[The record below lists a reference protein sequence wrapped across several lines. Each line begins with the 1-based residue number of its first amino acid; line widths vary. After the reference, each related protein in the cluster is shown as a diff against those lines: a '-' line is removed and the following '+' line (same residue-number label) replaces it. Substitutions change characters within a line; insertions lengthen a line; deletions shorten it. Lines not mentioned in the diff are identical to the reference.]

1 MSNPERY
8 TLERS
13 TERYTKLS
21 LREQILLRP
30 DTYIGAVTP
39 EDTET
44 FTWNGTDSV
53 FKQESVQYSRGLMR
67 LFEEI
72 YENAMDQVVRSTG
85 LTSSQTL
92 RNGGTTKIYI
102 SFANGYITV
111 KNNTGVENIP
121 IQLNKEGVY
130 YPQMIFCELL
140 TSSNYNDNEKRLTA
154 GRNGYGAKLTNIF
167 SKHFIIDVVTNGK
180 HYHQECRD
188 NMSVIGEYTINST
201 KEKNY
206 TQISFLPDYQY
217 FKIDPSA
224 MLGVFYKKCCDIS
237 VCLNSLNTRV
247 KDAVSVYL
255 NDVLV
260 PVKKFEQYISF
271 YTAEK
276 PLLFIDPEQRISI
289 GVVLSDSFMSIG
301 FVNGVSCNSGSHV
314 NSVVNSI
321 VNSIR
326 SIKKYSNVKPAAIKS
341 CLNIFMVATLENPT
355 FTTQTKEVLVTPKP
369 SYNIP
374 DTFLNKITK
383 LIKLSVTEQASEQD
397 TKTLKSLN
405 KNVKRSAKIYD
416 IPKLMD
422 AEKAGTVES
431 SKCKLF
437 ICEGDSAAGLG
448 RILLSQTFKYNGL
461 FPIRGRLL
469 NVRNASAKQIASNAE
484 IQALL
489 RILGLKIGEKA
500 TNMRYGG
507 LVCLVDSD
515 VFGIGAI
522 QSLIMNFIHYW
533 WPELLQK
540 RFFYYF
546 RTPII
551 KLTLKNSIK
560 YCYSLPEYSKF
571 LATNP
576 AVKNTKYIK
585 GLGTIEKSLGQEM
598 AKNIPDYLIPFQ
610 PLQESENDLIDQTFN
625 KDRSDDRKEW
635 INATKNIQ
643 YDAEEEQSNRL
654 ANGLNITEYINKD
667 VAEFSRYNLEISIP
681 SIMDGFKPSQRKIM
695 FTAFKKNVN
704 NPEGIKVAQLG
715 PMVAQLTAYKH
726 GENNLMD
733 TIINLAQ
740 DFTGSNNI
748 NFLKPIGQ
756 FGSRYNNTAASPRYI
771 YTALNPIT
779 RKIFRPEDDA
789 ILNYIE
795 DEGMS
800 IEPEYYIPVI
810 PTILVNGA
818 LGLGTG
824 WSTKI
829 PMWNVHDIIHYMQNV
844 ILHKPLNKINYYYKD
859 FQGEITPVKN
869 GFISQGVY
877 TINKNKITITEI
889 PLETSGESYKEFLHS
904 LVLSGRLQ
912 DVVEKNTESIS
923 FVITV
928 IDNKI
933 LADPVKE
940 LKLQKTILTTNM
952 NLFDKD
958 GLIKTYKNVYAIINE
973 WMTCRFPWYTTR
985 KIHLINEVSEQL
997 LITSSKYRFLQMIM
1011 KDELV
1016 VYRRKRDDV
1025 IADLQAH
1032 DFKQVNGSYNYLLNL
1047 PVTSFTEEMLEK
1059 LQHEIDEL
1067 TNNLN
1072 TIKSTSVEQMWL
1084 NDLDELENA
1093 L

>member
-1 MSNPERY
+1 MSERY
-8 TLERS
+8 K
-13 TERYTKLS
+13 KLS

-39 EDTET
+39 EEIET
-44 FTWNGTDSV
+44 FTWDSIDSV
-53 FKQESVQYSRGLMR
+53 FKQETVQYSRGLMR

-72 YENAMDQVVRSTG
+72 YENAMDQVVRSTD
-85 LTSSQTL
+85 LTSSQIS
-92 RNGGTTKIYI
+92 RKGGTTRIDI
-102 SFANGYITV
+102 SFADGMISV

-167 SKHFIIDVVTNGK
+167 SKKFIIDVVTNGK

-188 NMSVIGEYTINST
+188 HMSVIDDPIVKTT
-201 KEKNY
+201 KERNY
-206 TQISFLPDYQY
+206 TQITFLPDYEY

-255 NDVLV
+255 NDVLI
-260 PVKKFEQYISF
+260 PVKKFEQYIGF
-271 YTAEK
+271 YTCQTTEK

-289 GVVLSDSFMSIG
+289 GVVMSDSFMSIG

-369 SYNIP
+369 SYKLP
-374 DTFLNKITK
+374 DQFLSKITK

-405 KNVKRSAKIYD
+405 KTVKRSAKIYD

-422 AEKAGTVES
+422 AEKAGSAES

-469 NVRNASAKQIASNAE
+469 NVRNASAKQIAGNAE
-484 IQALL
+484 IQSLL

-500 TNMRYGG
+500 TNLRYGG

-540 RFFYYF
+540 KFFYYF

-551 KLTLKNSIK
+551 KLTLKNGVK

-576 AVKNTKYIK
+576 SVKNTKYIK

-635 INATKNIQ
+635 INATKTLE
-643 YDAEEEQSNRL
+643 YDAEIEQSNRL

-681 SIMDGFKPSQRKIM
+681 SIMDGFKPSQRKIL
-695 FTAFKKNVN
+695 FTAFKKNVT

-756 FGSRYNNTAASPRYI
+756 FGSRYNNAAASPRYI
-771 YTALNPIT
+771 YTALNEVT

-789 ILNYIE
+789 ILKYIE

-829 PMWNVHDIIHYMQNV
+829 PMWNVHDIIQYMKNV
-844 ILHKPLNKINYYYKD
+844 ILHKPLNKINYYYRD
-859 FQGEITPVKN
+859 FKGEIIPIKN

-877 TINKNKITITEI
+877 SVSGNKIEITEI

-912 DVVEKNTESIS
+912 DVVEKNTEVIS

-928 IDNKI
+928 LDNKI
-933 LADPVKE
+933 LEDPVKE
-940 LKLQKTILTTNM
+940 LKLQKTILTSNM
-952 NLFDKD
+952 HLFDKN
-958 GLIKTYKNVYAIINE
+958 GLIKKYNNVYEIINE
-973 WMTCRFPWYTTR
+973 WMTSRFPWYAIR
-985 KIHLINEVSEQL
+985 KRHLISELSGQL
-997 LITSSKYRFLQMIM
+997 DVVSSKYRFLQMIM

-1025 IADLQAH
+1025 IADLQK
-1032 DFKQVNGSYNYLLNL
+1032 DGFKMVSDSYDYLLKM

-1059 LQHEIDEL
+1059 LQKEIDDVSGRLEDV
-1067 TNNLN
+1067 
-1072 TIKSTSVEQMWL
+1072 KKTSVEQMWL
-1084 NDLDELENA
+1084 NDLDDVEKVL
-1093 L
+1093 

>member
-1 MSNPERY
+1 MSERY
-8 TLERS
+8 K
-13 TERYTKLS
+13 KLS

-39 EDTET
+39 EEIET
-44 FTWNGTDSV
+44 FTWDSIDSV
-53 FKQESVQYSRGLMR
+53 FKQETVQYSRGLMR

-72 YENAMDQVVRSTG
+72 YENAMDQVVRSTD
-85 LTSSQTL
+85 LTSSQIS
-92 RNGGTTKIYI
+92 RKDGTTRIDI
-102 SFANGYITV
+102 SFADGMISV

-167 SKHFIIDVVTNGK
+167 SKKFIIDIVTNGK

-188 NMSVIGEYTINST
+188 HMSVIDAPIIKAT

-206 TQISFLPDYQY
+206 TQITFLPDYEY

-237 VCLNSLNTRV
+237 VCLNSLNTRA
-247 KDAVSVYL
+247 KDAVSIYL
-255 NDVLV
+255 NDELV

-271 YTAEK
+271 YTAQTTEK

-289 GVVLSDSFMSIG
+289 GVVMSDSFMSIG

-369 SYNIP
+369 SYKLP
-374 DTFLNKITK
+374 DQFLNKIVK

-397 TKTLKSLN
+397 TKVLKSMN
-405 KNVKRSAKIYD
+405 KTVKRSAKIYD

-422 AEKAGTVES
+422 AEKAGSAES

-484 IQALL
+484 IQSLL

-540 RFFYYF
+540 KFFYYF

-551 KLTLKNSIK
+551 KLTLKNGVK

-576 AVKNTKYIK
+576 SVKNTKYIK

-635 INATKNIQ
+635 INATKTLE

-681 SIMDGFKPSQRKIM
+681 SIMDGFKPSQRKIL
-695 FTAFKKNVN
+695 FTAFKKNVT

-756 FGSRYNNTAASPRYI
+756 FGSRYNNAAASPRYI
-771 YTALNPIT
+771 YTALNEVT

-789 ILNYIE
+789 ILKYIE
-795 DEGMS
+795 DEGMT

-829 PMWNVHDIIHYMQNV
+829 PMWNVHDIIQYMKNV
-844 ILHKPLNKINYYYKD
+844 ILHRPFNKINYYYRD
-859 FQGEITPVKN
+859 FKGEIIPVKN

-877 TINKNKITITEI
+877 SVSGNKIEITEI

-912 DVVEKNTESIS
+912 DVVEKNTEVIS
-923 FVITV
+923 FVVTV
-928 IDNKI
+928 LDTKI
-933 LADPVKE
+933 LEDPVKE
-940 LKLQKTILTTNM
+940 LKLQKTILTSNM
-952 NLFDKD
+952 HLFDKN
-958 GLIKTYKNVYAIINE
+958 GLIKKYNNVYEIINE
-973 WMTCRFPWYTTR
+973 WMTCRFPWYAIR
-985 KIHLINEVSEQL
+985 KRHLISELSGQL
-997 LITSSKYRFLQMIM
+997 DVVSSKYRFLQMIM
-1011 KDELV
+1011 NDELV

-1025 IADLQAH
+1025 LADLQRNE
-1032 DFKQVNGSYNYLLNL
+1032 FKMVSDSYDYLLKMH
-1047 PVTSFTEEMLEK
+1047 VTSFTEEMLEK
-1059 LQHEIDEL
+1059 LQKEIDDISGRLEDV
-1067 TNNLN
+1067 
-1072 TIKSTSVEQMWL
+1072 KKTSVEQMWL
-1084 NDLDELENA
+1084 NDLDDVEEVV
-1093 L
+1093 

>member
-1 MSNPERY
+1 MSERY
-8 TLERS
+8 K
-13 TERYTKLS
+13 KLS

-39 EDTET
+39 EEIET
-44 FTWNGTDSV
+44 FTWNGSDSV
-53 FKQESVQYSRGLMR
+53 FKQETVQYSRGLMR

-72 YENAMDQVVRSTG
+72 YENATDQVSR
-85 LTSSQTL
+85 
-92 RNGGTTKIYI
+92 GGTTRIDI
-102 SFANGYITV
+102 SFADGMISV

-167 SKHFIIDVVTNGK
+167 SKKFIIDVVTNGK

-188 NMSVIGEYTINST
+188 HMSVIDAPIVKTT

-206 TQISFLPDYQY
+206 TQITFLPDYEY
-217 FKIDPSA
+217 FKIDSSA

-260 PVKKFEQYISF
+260 PVKKFEQYIGF
-271 YTAEK
+271 YTCQTTEK
-276 PLLFIDPEQRISI
+276 PLLFIDSEQRISI
-289 GVVLSDSFMSIG
+289 GVVMSDSFMSIG

-369 SYNIP
+369 SYKLP
-374 DTFLNKITK
+374 DQFLSKITK

-397 TKTLKSLN
+397 TKTLKSMN

-422 AEKAGTVES
+422 AEKAGSAES

-469 NVRNASAKQIASNAE
+469 NVRNASAKQIAGNAE
-484 IQALL
+484 IQSLL

-500 TNMRYGG
+500 TNLRYGG

-540 RFFYYF
+540 KFFYYF

-551 KLTLKNSIK
+551 KLTLKNGVK

-576 AVKNTKYIK
+576 SVKNTKYIK

-635 INATKNIQ
+635 INATKTLE
-643 YDAEEEQSNRL
+643 YDADEEQSNRL

-695 FTAFKKNVN
+695 FTAFKKNVT

-756 FGSRYNNTAASPRYI
+756 FGSRYNNAAASPRYI
-771 YTALNPIT
+771 YTALNEVT

-789 ILNYIE
+789 ILKYIE

-829 PMWNVHDIIHYMQNV
+829 PMWNVHDIIQYMKNV
-844 ILHKPLNKINYYYKD
+844 ILHKPLNKINYYYRD
-859 FQGEITPVKN
+859 FKGEIIPMKN

-877 TINKNKITITEI
+877 SVTGNKIEITEI

-912 DVVEKNTESIS
+912 DVVEKNTEVIS
-923 FVITV
+923 FVVTV
-928 IDNKI
+928 LDNKI
-933 LADPVKE
+933 LEDPVKE
-940 LKLQKTILTTNM
+940 LKLQKTILTSNM
-952 NLFDKD
+952 HLFDKN
-958 GLIKTYKNVYAIINE
+958 GLIKKYNNVYEIINE
-973 WMTCRFPWYTTR
+973 WMTSRFPWYAIR
-985 KIHLINEVSEQL
+985 KRHLISELSGQL
-997 LITSSKYRFLQMIM
+997 DVVSSKYRFLQMIM

-1025 IADLQAH
+1025 IADLQRNG
-1032 DFKQVNGSYNYLLNL
+1032 FKMVSDSYDYLLKM

-1059 LQHEIDEL
+1059 LQKEIDDVSGRLEDV
-1067 TNNLN
+1067 
-1072 TIKSTSVEQMWL
+1072 KKTSVEQMWL
-1084 NDLDELENA
+1084 NDLDDVEKVL
-1093 L
+1093 

>member
-1 MSNPERY
+1 MSERY
-8 TLERS
+8 K
-13 TERYTKLS
+13 KLS

-39 EDTET
+39 EEIET
-44 FTWNGTDSV
+44 FTWDSIDSV
-53 FKQESVQYSRGLMR
+53 FKQETVQYSRGLMR

-72 YENAMDQVVRSTG
+72 YENAMDQVVRSTD
-85 LTSSQTL
+85 LTSSQIS
-92 RNGGTTKIYI
+92 RKGGTTRIDI
-102 SFANGYITV
+102 SFADGMISV

-167 SKHFIIDVVTNGK
+167 SKKFIIDVVTNGK

-188 NMSVIGEYTINST
+188 HMSVIDAPIVKTT
-201 KEKNY
+201 KERNY
-206 TQISFLPDYQY
+206 TQITFLPDYEY

-260 PVKKFEQYISF
+260 PVKKFEQYIGF
-271 YTAEK
+271 YTCQTTEK

-289 GVVLSDSFMSIG
+289 GVVMSDSFMSIG

-369 SYNIP
+369 SYKLP
-374 DTFLNKITK
+374 DQFLSKITK

-397 TKTLKSLN
+397 TKTLKSMN

-422 AEKAGTVES
+422 AEKAGSAES

-469 NVRNASAKQIASNAE
+469 NVRNASAKQIAGNAE
-484 IQALL
+484 IQSLL

-500 TNMRYGG
+500 TNLRYGG

-540 RFFYYF
+540 KFFYYF

-551 KLTLKNSIK
+551 KLTLKNGVK

-576 AVKNTKYIK
+576 SVKNTKYIK

-625 KDRSDDRKEW
+625 KDRADDRKEW
-635 INATKNIQ
+635 INTTKTLE
-643 YDAEEEQSNRL
+643 YDAEIEQSNRL

-681 SIMDGFKPSQRKIM
+681 SIMDGFKPSQRKIL
-695 FTAFKKNVN
+695 FTAFKKNVT

-756 FGSRYNNTAASPRYI
+756 FGSRYNNAAASPRYI
-771 YTALNPIT
+771 YTALNEVT

-789 ILNYIE
+789 ILKYIE

-829 PMWNVHDIIHYMQNV
+829 PMWNVHDIIQYMKNV
-844 ILHKPLNKINYYYKD
+844 ILHKPLNKINYYYRD
-859 FQGEITPVKN
+859 FKGEIIPMKN

-877 TINKNKITITEI
+877 SVSGNKIEITEI

-912 DVVEKNTESIS
+912 DVVEKNTEVIS

-928 IDNKI
+928 LDNKI
-933 LADPVKE
+933 LEDPVKE
-940 LKLQKTILTTNM
+940 LKLQKTILTSNM
-952 NLFDKD
+952 HLFDKN
-958 GLIKTYKNVYAIINE
+958 GLIKKYNNVYEIINE
-973 WMTCRFPWYTTR
+973 WMTSRFPWYAIR
-985 KIHLINEVSEQL
+985 KRHLISELSGQL
-997 LITSSKYRFLQMIM
+997 DVVSSKYRFLQMIM

-1025 IADLQAH
+1025 IADLQKNG
-1032 DFKQVNGSYNYLLNL
+1032 FKMVSDSYDYLLKM

-1059 LQHEIDEL
+1059 LQKEIDDVSGRLEDV
-1067 TNNLN
+1067 
-1072 TIKSTSVEQMWL
+1072 KKTSVEQMWL
-1084 NDLDELENA
+1084 NDLDDVEKVL
-1093 L
+1093 

>member
-1 MSNPERY
+1 MSERY
-8 TLERS
+8 K
-13 TERYTKLS
+13 KLS

-39 EDTET
+39 EEIET
-44 FTWNGTDSV
+44 FTWDSIDSV
-53 FKQESVQYSRGLMR
+53 FKQETVQYSRGLMR

-72 YENAMDQVVRSTG
+72 YENATDQVSR
-85 LTSSQTL
+85 
-92 RNGGTTKIYI
+92 GGTTRIDI
-102 SFANGYITV
+102 SFADGMISV

-167 SKHFIIDVVTNGK
+167 SKKFIIDVVTNGK

-188 NMSVIGEYTINST
+188 HMSVIDAPIVKTT

-206 TQISFLPDYQY
+206 TQITFLPDYEY

-260 PVKKFEQYISF
+260 PVKKFEQYIGF
-271 YTAEK
+271 YTCQTTEK

-289 GVVLSDSFMSIG
+289 GVVMSDSFMSIG

-369 SYNIP
+369 SYKLP
-374 DTFLNKITK
+374 DQFLSKIIK

-397 TKTLKSLN
+397 TKTLKSMN

-422 AEKAGTVES
+422 AEKAGSAES

-469 NVRNASAKQIASNAE
+469 NVRNASAKQIAGNAE
-484 IQALL
+484 IQSLL

-500 TNMRYGG
+500 TNLRYGG

-540 RFFYYF
+540 KFFYYF

-551 KLTLKNSIK
+551 KLTLKNGVK

-576 AVKNTKYIK
+576 SVKNTKYIK

-635 INATKNIQ
+635 INATKTLE
-643 YDAEEEQSNRL
+643 YDAEIEQSNRL

-681 SIMDGFKPSQRKIM
+681 SIMDGFKPSQRKIL
-695 FTAFKKNVN
+695 FTAFKKNVT

-756 FGSRYNNTAASPRYI
+756 FGSRYNNAAASPRYI
-771 YTALNPIT
+771 YTALNEVT

-789 ILNYIE
+789 ILKYIE

-829 PMWNVHDIIHYMQNV
+829 PMWNVHDIIQYMKNV

-859 FQGEITPVKN
+859 FKGEIIPIKN

-877 TINKNKITITEI
+877 SVSGNKIEITEI

-912 DVVEKNTESIS
+912 DVVEKNTEVIS

-928 IDNKI
+928 LDNKI
-933 LADPVKE
+933 LEDPVKE
-940 LKLQKTILTTNM
+940 LKLQKTILTSNM
-952 NLFDKD
+952 HLFDKN
-958 GLIKTYKNVYAIINE
+958 GLIKKYNNVYEIINE
-973 WMTCRFPWYTTR
+973 WMTSRFPWYAIR
-985 KIHLINEVSEQL
+985 KRHLISELSGQL
-997 LITSSKYRFLQMIM
+997 DVVSSKYRFLQMIM

-1025 IADLQAH
+1025 IADLQKNE
-1032 DFKQVNGSYNYLLNL
+1032 FKMVSDSYDYLLKM

-1059 LQHEIDEL
+1059 LQKEIDDVSGRLEDV
-1067 TNNLN
+1067 
-1072 TIKSTSVEQMWL
+1072 KKTSVEQMWL
-1084 NDLDELENA
+1084 NDLDDVEKVL
-1093 L
+1093 

>member
-1 MSNPERY
+1 MSERY
-8 TLERS
+8 K
-13 TERYTKLS
+13 KLS

-39 EDTET
+39 EDIET
-44 FTWNGTDSV
+44 FTWNGSDSV
-53 FKQESVQYSRGLMR
+53 FKQETVQYSRGLMR

-72 YENAMDQVVRSTG
+72 YENAMDQVVRSTD
-85 LTSSQTL
+85 LTSSQIS
-92 RNGGTTKIYI
+92 RKGGTTRIDI
-102 SFANGYITV
+102 SFADGMISV

-167 SKHFIIDVVTNGK
+167 SKKFIIDVVTNGK

-188 NMSVIGEYTINST
+188 HMSVIDAPIVKTT
-201 KEKNY
+201 KERNY
-206 TQISFLPDYQY
+206 TQITFLPDYEY

-260 PVKKFEQYISF
+260 PVKKFEQYIGF
-271 YTAEK
+271 YTCQTTEK

-289 GVVLSDSFMSIG
+289 GVVMSDSFMSIG

-369 SYNIP
+369 SYKLP
-374 DTFLNKITK
+374 DQFLSKITK

-397 TKTLKSLN
+397 TKTLKSMN

-422 AEKAGTVES
+422 AEKAGSAES

-469 NVRNASAKQIASNAE
+469 NVRNASAKQIAGNAE
-484 IQALL
+484 IQSLL

-500 TNMRYGG
+500 TNLRYGG

-540 RFFYYF
+540 KFFYYF

-551 KLTLKNSIK
+551 KLTLKNGVK

-576 AVKNTKYIK
+576 SVKNTKYIK

-598 AKNIPDYLIPFQ
+598 AKNIPEYLIPFQ

-625 KDRSDDRKEW
+625 KDRSDDRKVW
-635 INATKNIQ
+635 INATKTLE

-681 SIMDGFKPSQRKIM
+681 SIMDGFKPSQRKIL
-695 FTAFKKNVN
+695 FTAFKKNVT

-756 FGSRYNNTAASPRYI
+756 FGSRYNNAAASPRYI
-771 YTALNPIT
+771 YTALNEVT

-789 ILNYIE
+789 ILKYIE

-829 PMWNVHDIIHYMQNV
+829 PMWNVHDIIQYMKNV
-844 ILHKPLNKINYYYKD
+844 ILHKPLNKINYYYRD
-859 FQGEITPVKN
+859 FKGEIIPMKN

-877 TINKNKITITEI
+877 SVSGNKIEITEI

-912 DVVEKNTESIS
+912 DVVEKNTEVIS

-928 IDNKI
+928 LDNKI
-933 LADPVKE
+933 LEDPVKE
-940 LKLQKTILTTNM
+940 LKLQKTILTSNM
-952 NLFDKD
+952 HLFDKN
-958 GLIKTYKNVYAIINE
+958 GLIKKYNNVYEIINE
-973 WMTCRFPWYTTR
+973 WMTSRFPWYAIR
-985 KIHLINEVSEQL
+985 KRHLISELSGQL
-997 LITSSKYRFLQMIM
+997 DVVSSKYRFLQMIM

-1025 IADLQAH
+1025 IADLQKNG
-1032 DFKQVNGSYNYLLNL
+1032 FKMVSDSYDYLLKM

-1059 LQHEIDEL
+1059 LQKEIDDVSGRLEDV
-1067 TNNLN
+1067 
-1072 TIKSTSVEQMWL
+1072 KKTSVEQMWL
-1084 NDLDELENA
+1084 NDLDDVEKVL
-1093 L
+1093 

>member
-1 MSNPERY
+1 MSERY
-8 TLERS
+8 K
-13 TERYTKLS
+13 KLS

-39 EDTET
+39 EDIET
-44 FTWNGTDSV
+44 FTWNGSDSV
-53 FKQESVQYSRGLMR
+53 FKQETVQYSRGLMR

-72 YENAMDQVVRSTG
+72 YENATDQVSR
-85 LTSSQTL
+85 
-92 RNGGTTKIYI
+92 GGTTRIDIFFADGMI
-102 SFANGYITV
+102 SV

-167 SKHFIIDVVTNGK
+167 SKKFIIDVVTNGK

-188 NMSVIGEYTINST
+188 HMSVIDAPIVKTT
-201 KEKNY
+201 KERNY
-206 TQISFLPDYQY
+206 TQITFLPDYEY

-260 PVKKFEQYISF
+260 PVKKFEQYIGF
-271 YTAEK
+271 YTCQTTEK

-289 GVVLSDSFMSIG
+289 GVVMSDSFMSIG

-369 SYNIP
+369 SYKLP
-374 DTFLNKITK
+374 DQFLSKITK

-397 TKTLKSLN
+397 TKTLKSMN

-422 AEKAGTVES
+422 AEKAGSAES

-469 NVRNASAKQIASNAE
+469 NVRNASAKQIAGNAE
-484 IQALL
+484 IQSLL

-500 TNMRYGG
+500 TNLRYGG

-540 RFFYYF
+540 KFFYYF

-551 KLTLKNSIK
+551 KLTLKNGVK

-576 AVKNTKYIK
+576 SVKNTKYIK

-598 AKNIPDYLIPFQ
+598 AKNIPEYLIPFQ

-625 KDRSDDRKEW
+625 KDRSDDRKVW
-635 INATKNIQ
+635 INATKTLE
-643 YDAEEEQSNRL
+643 YDAEEEQSNRI

-681 SIMDGFKPSQRKIM
+681 SIMDGFKPSQRKIL
-695 FTAFKKNVN
+695 FTAFKKNVT

-756 FGSRYNNTAASPRYI
+756 FGSRYNNAAASPRYI
-771 YTALNPIT
+771 YTALNEVT

-789 ILNYIE
+789 ILKYIE

-829 PMWNVHDIIHYMQNV
+829 PMWNVHDIIQYMKNV
-844 ILHKPLNKINYYYKD
+844 ILHKPLNKINYYYRD
-859 FQGEITPVKN
+859 FKGEIIPMKN

-877 TINKNKITITEI
+877 SVSGNKIEITEI

-912 DVVEKNTESIS
+912 DVVEKNTEVIS

-928 IDNKI
+928 LDNKI
-933 LADPVKE
+933 LEDPVKE
-940 LKLQKTILTTNM
+940 LKLQKTILTSNM
-952 NLFDKD
+952 HLFDKN
-958 GLIKTYKNVYAIINE
+958 GLIKKYNNVYEIINE
-973 WMTCRFPWYTTR
+973 WMTSRFPWYAIR
-985 KIHLINEVSEQL
+985 KRHLISELSGQL
-997 LITSSKYRFLQMIM
+997 DVVSSKYRFLQMIM

-1025 IADLQAH
+1025 IADLQKNG
-1032 DFKQVNGSYNYLLNL
+1032 FKMVSDSYDYLLKM

-1059 LQHEIDEL
+1059 LQKEIDDVSGRLEDV
-1067 TNNLN
+1067 
-1072 TIKSTSVEQMWL
+1072 KKTSVEQMWL
-1084 NDLDELENA
+1084 NDLDDVERVL
-1093 L
+1093 

>member
-1 MSNPERY
+1 MSERY
-8 TLERS
+8 K
-13 TERYTKLS
+13 KLS

-39 EDTET
+39 EDIET
-44 FTWNGTDSV
+44 FTWNGSDSV
-53 FKQESVQYSRGLMR
+53 FKQETVQYSRGLMR

-72 YENAMDQVVRSTG
+72 YENATDQVSR
-85 LTSSQTL
+85 
-92 RNGGTTKIYI
+92 GGTTRIDIFFADGMI
-102 SFANGYITV
+102 SV

-167 SKHFIIDVVTNGK
+167 SKKFIIDVVTNGK

-188 NMSVIGEYTINST
+188 HMSVIDAPIVKAT

-206 TQISFLPDYQY
+206 TQITFLPDYEY

-260 PVKKFEQYISF
+260 PVKKFEQYIGF
-271 YTAEK
+271 YTGQSRCDSSSVAEK

-289 GVVLSDSFMSIG
+289 GVVMSDSFMSIG

-369 SYNIP
+369 SYKLP
-374 DTFLNKITK
+374 DQFLSKITK

-405 KNVKRSAKIYD
+405 KTVKRSAKIYD

-422 AEKAGTVES
+422 AEKAGSAES

-484 IQALL
+484 IQSLL

-500 TNMRYGG
+500 TNLRYGG

-540 RFFYYF
+540 KFFYYF

-551 KLTLKNSIK
+551 KLTLKNGVK

-576 AVKNTKYIK
+576 SVKNTKYIK

-598 AKNIPDYLIPFQ
+598 AKNIPEYLIPFQ

-625 KDRSDDRKEW
+625 KDRSDDRKVW
-635 INATKNIQ
+635 INATKTLE

-681 SIMDGFKPSQRKIM
+681 SIMDGFKPSQRKIL
-695 FTAFKKNVN
+695 FTAFKKNIT

-756 FGSRYNNTAASPRYI
+756 FGSRYNNAAASPRYI
-771 YTALNPIT
+771 YTALNEVT

-789 ILNYIE
+789 ILKYIE

-829 PMWNVHDIIHYMQNV
+829 PMWNVHDIIQYMKNV
-844 ILHKPLNKINYYYKD
+844 ILHKPLNKINYYYRD
-859 FQGEITPVKN
+859 FKGEIIPAKN

-877 TINKNKITITEI
+877 SVSGNKIEITEI

-912 DVVEKNTESIS
+912 DVVEKNTEVIS
-923 FVITV
+923 FVVTV
-928 IDNKI
+928 LDNKI
-933 LADPVKE
+933 LEDPVKE
-940 LKLQKTILTTNM
+940 LKLQKAILTSNM
-952 NLFDKD
+952 HLFDKN
-958 GLIKTYKNVYAIINE
+958 GLIKKYNNVYEIINE
-973 WMTCRFPWYTTR
+973 WMTSRFPWYAIR
-985 KIHLINEVSEQL
+985 KRHLISELSGQL
-997 LITSSKYRFLQMIM
+997 DVVSSKYRFLQMIM
-1011 KDELV
+1011 QDELV

-1025 IADLQAH
+1025 IADLQKNG
-1032 DFKQVNGSYNYLLNL
+1032 FKMVSDSYDYLLKM

-1059 LQHEIDEL
+1059 LQKEIDDVSGRLEDV
-1067 TNNLN
+1067 
-1072 TIKSTSVEQMWL
+1072 KKTSVEQMWL
-1084 NDLDELENA
+1084 NDLDDVEKVL
-1093 L
+1093 

>member
-1 MSNPERY
+1 MSERY
-8 TLERS
+8 K
-13 TERYTKLS
+13 KLS

-39 EDTET
+39 EEIET
-44 FTWNGTDSV
+44 FTWDSIDSV
-53 FKQESVQYSRGLMR
+53 FKQETVQYSRGLMR

-72 YENAMDQVVRSTG
+72 YENAMDQVVRSTD
-85 LTSSQTL
+85 LTSSQIS
-92 RNGGTTKIYI
+92 RKGGTTRIDI
-102 SFANGYITV
+102 SFADGMISV

-167 SKHFIIDVVTNGK
+167 SKKFIIDVVTNGK

-188 NMSVIGEYTINST
+188 HMSVIDAPIVKAT
-201 KEKNY
+201 KERNY
-206 TQISFLPDYQY
+206 TQITFLPDYEY

-260 PVKKFEQYISF
+260 PVKKFEQYIGF
-271 YTAEK
+271 YTCQTTEK

-289 GVVLSDSFMSIG
+289 GVVMSDSFMSIG

-369 SYNIP
+369 SYKLP
-374 DTFLNKITK
+374 DQFLSKITK

-397 TKTLKSLN
+397 TKTLKSMN

-422 AEKAGTVES
+422 AEKAGSAES
-431 SKCKLF
+431 TKCKLF

-469 NVRNASAKQIASNAE
+469 NVRNASAKQIAGNAE
-484 IQALL
+484 IQSLL

-500 TNMRYGG
+500 TNLRYGG

-540 RFFYYF
+540 KFFYYF

-551 KLTLKNSIK
+551 KLTLKNGVK

-576 AVKNTKYIK
+576 SVKNTKYIK

-635 INATKNIQ
+635 INATKTLE
-643 YDAEEEQSNRL
+643 YDAEIEQSNRL

-681 SIMDGFKPSQRKIM
+681 SIMDGFKPSQRKIL
-695 FTAFKKNVN
+695 FTAFKKNVT

-756 FGSRYNNTAASPRYI
+756 FGSRYNNAAASPRYI
-771 YTALNPIT
+771 YTALNEVT

-789 ILNYIE
+789 ILKYIE

-829 PMWNVHDIIHYMQNV
+829 PMWNVHDIIQYMKNV
-844 ILHKPLNKINYYYKD
+844 ILHKPLNKINYYYRD
-859 FQGEITPVKN
+859 FKGEIIPMKN

-877 TINKNKITITEI
+877 SVSGNKIEITEI

-912 DVVEKNTESIS
+912 DVVEKNTEVIS
-923 FVITV
+923 FVVTV
-928 IDNKI
+928 LDNKI
-933 LADPVKE
+933 LEDPVKE
-940 LKLQKTILTTNM
+940 LKLQKTILTSNM
-952 NLFDKD
+952 HLFDKN
-958 GLIKTYKNVYAIINE
+958 GLIKKYNNVYEIINE
-973 WMTCRFPWYTTR
+973 WMTSRFPWYAIR
-985 KIHLINEVSEQL
+985 KRHLISELSGQL
-997 LITSSKYRFLQMIM
+997 DVVSSKYRFLQMIM

-1025 IADLQAH
+1025 IADLQKNG
-1032 DFKQVNGSYNYLLNL
+1032 FKMVSDSYDYLLKM

-1059 LQHEIDEL
+1059 LQKEIDDVSGRLEDV
-1067 TNNLN
+1067 
-1072 TIKSTSVEQMWL
+1072 KKTSVEQMWL
-1084 NDLDELENA
+1084 NDLDDVEKVL
-1093 L
+1093 

>member
-1 MSNPERY
+1 MSERY
-8 TLERS
+8 K
-13 TERYTKLS
+13 KLS

-39 EDTET
+39 EEIET
-44 FTWNGTDSV
+44 FTWDSIDSV
-53 FKQESVQYSRGLMR
+53 FKQETVQYSRGLMR

-72 YENAMDQVVRSTG
+72 YENAMDQVVRSTD
-85 LTSSQTL
+85 LTSSQIS
-92 RNGGTTKIYI
+92 RKGGTTRIDI
-102 SFANGYITV
+102 SFADGMISV

-121 IQLNKEGVY
+121 IQLNREGVY

-167 SKHFIIDVVTNGK
+167 SKKFIIDVVTNGK

-188 NMSVIGEYTINST
+188 HMSVIDAPIIKAT

-206 TQISFLPDYQY
+206 TQITFLPDYEY

-247 KDAVSVYL
+247 KDAVSIYL
-255 NDVLV
+255 NDALV

-271 YTAEK
+271 YTAQTTEK

-289 GVVLSDSFMSIG
+289 GVVMSDSFMSIG

-369 SYNIP
+369 SYKLP
-374 DTFLNKITK
+374 DQFLNKIVK

-397 TKTLKSLN
+397 TKVLKSMN
-405 KNVKRSAKIYD
+405 KTVKRSAKIYD

-422 AEKAGTVES
+422 AEKAGSAES

-484 IQALL
+484 IQSLL

-540 RFFYYF
+540 KFFYYF

-551 KLTLKNSIK
+551 KLTLKNGVK
-560 YCYSLPEYSKF
+560 YCYSLPEYSKI

-576 AVKNTKYIK
+576 SVKNTKYIK

-635 INATKNIQ
+635 INATKTLE

-681 SIMDGFKPSQRKIM
+681 SIMDGFKPSQRKIL
-695 FTAFKKNVN
+695 FTAFKKNVT

-756 FGSRYNNTAASPRYI
+756 FGSRYNNAAASPRYI
-771 YTALNPIT
+771 YTALNEVT

-789 ILNYIE
+789 ILKYIE
-795 DEGMS
+795 DEGMT

-829 PMWNVHDIIHYMQNV
+829 PMWNVHDIIQYMKNV
-844 ILHKPLNKINYYYKD
+844 ILHKPLNKINYYYRD
-859 FQGEITPVKN
+859 FKGEIIPVKN

-877 TINKNKITITEI
+877 SVSGNKIEITEI

-912 DVVEKNTESIS
+912 DVVEKNTEVIS
-923 FVITV
+923 FVVTV
-928 IDNKI
+928 LDNKI
-933 LADPVKE
+933 LEDPVKE
-940 LKLQKTILTTNM
+940 LKLQKAILTSNM
-952 NLFDKD
+952 HLFDKN
-958 GLIKTYKNVYAIINE
+958 GLIKKYNNVYEIINE
-973 WMTCRFPWYTTR
+973 WMTCRFPWYAIR
-985 KIHLINEVSEQL
+985 KRYLISELSGQL
-997 LITSSKYRFLQMIM
+997 NVVSSKYRFLQMIM

-1025 IADLQAH
+1025 LADLQKNE
-1032 DFKQVNGSYNYLLNL
+1032 FKMVSDSYDYLLKM

-1059 LQHEIDEL
+1059 LQKEIDDISGRLEDV
-1067 TNNLN
+1067 
-1072 TIKSTSVEQMWL
+1072 KKTSVEQMWL
-1084 NDLDELENA
+1084 NDLDDVEEVV
-1093 L
+1093 

>member
-1 MSNPERY
+1 MSERY
-8 TLERS
+8 K
-13 TERYTKLS
+13 KLS

-39 EDTET
+39 EEIET
-44 FTWNGTDSV
+44 FTWDSIDSV
-53 FKQESVQYSRGLMR
+53 FKQETVQYSRGLMR

-72 YENAMDQVVRSTG
+72 YENAMDQVVRSTD
-85 LTSSQTL
+85 LTSSQIS
-92 RNGGTTKIYI
+92 RKGGTTRIDI
-102 SFANGYITV
+102 SFADGMISV

-167 SKHFIIDVVTNGK
+167 SKKFIIDVVTNGK

-188 NMSVIGEYTINST
+188 HMSVISAPIVKTT
-201 KEKNY
+201 KERNY
-206 TQISFLPDYQY
+206 TQITFLPDYEY

-255 NDVLV
+255 NDVLI
-260 PVKKFEQYISF
+260 PVKKFEQYIGF
-271 YTAEK
+271 YTCQTTEK

-289 GVVLSDSFMSIG
+289 GVVMSDSFMSIG

-369 SYNIP
+369 SYKLP
-374 DTFLNKITK
+374 DQFLNKIVK

-405 KNVKRSAKIYD
+405 KTVKRSAKIYD

-422 AEKAGTVES
+422 AEKAGSAES

-469 NVRNASAKQIASNAE
+469 NVRNASAKQIAGNAE
-484 IQALL
+484 IQSLL

-500 TNMRYGG
+500 TNLRYGG

-540 RFFYYF
+540 KFFYYF

-551 KLTLKNSIK
+551 KLTLKNGVK

-576 AVKNTKYIK
+576 SVKNTKYIK

-635 INATKNIQ
+635 INATKTLE
-643 YDAEEEQSNRL
+643 YDAEIEQSNRL

-681 SIMDGFKPSQRKIM
+681 SIMDGFKPSQRKIL
-695 FTAFKKNVN
+695 FTAFKKNVT

-756 FGSRYNNTAASPRYI
+756 FGSRYNNAAASPRYI
-771 YTALNPIT
+771 YTALNEVT

-789 ILNYIE
+789 ILKYIE

-829 PMWNVHDIIHYMQNV
+829 PMWNVHDIIQYMKNV
-844 ILHKPLNKINYYYKD
+844 ILHKPLNKINYYYRD
-859 FQGEITPVKN
+859 FKGEIIPIKN

-877 TINKNKITITEI
+877 SVSGNKIEITEI

-912 DVVEKNTESIS
+912 DVVEKNTEVIS

-928 IDNKI
+928 LDNKI
-933 LADPVKE
+933 LEDPVKE
-940 LKLQKTILTTNM
+940 LKLQKTILTSNM
-952 NLFDKD
+952 HLFDKN
-958 GLIKTYKNVYAIINE
+958 GLIKKYNNVYEIINE
-973 WMTCRFPWYTTR
+973 WMTSRFPWYAIR
-985 KIHLINEVSEQL
+985 KRHLISELSGQL
-997 LITSSKYRFLQMIM
+997 DVVSSKYRFLQMIM

-1025 IADLQAH
+1025 IADLQK
-1032 DFKQVNGSYNYLLNL
+1032 DGFKMVSDSYDYLLKM

-1059 LQHEIDEL
+1059 LQKEIDDVSGRLEDV
-1067 TNNLN
+1067 
-1072 TIKSTSVEQMWL
+1072 KKTSVEQMWL
-1084 NDLDELENA
+1084 NDLEDVEKVL
-1093 L
+1093 

>member
-1 MSNPERY
+1 MSERY
-8 TLERS
+8 K
-13 TERYTKLS
+13 KLS

-39 EDTET
+39 EEIET
-44 FTWNGTDSV
+44 FTWDSIDSV
-53 FKQESVQYSRGLMR
+53 FKQETVQYSRGLMR

-72 YENAMDQVVRSTG
+72 YENAMDQVVRSTD
-85 LTSSQTL
+85 LTSSQIS
-92 RNGGTTKIYI
+92 RKGGTTRIDI
-102 SFANGYITV
+102 SFADGMISV

-167 SKHFIIDVVTNGK
+167 SKKFIIDVVTNGK

-188 NMSVIGEYTINST
+188 HMSVIDDPIVKTT
-201 KEKNY
+201 KERNY
-206 TQISFLPDYQY
+206 TQITFLPDYEY

-255 NDVLV
+255 NDVLI
-260 PVKKFEQYISF
+260 PVKKFEQYIGF
-271 YTAEK
+271 YTCQTTEK

-289 GVVLSDSFMSIG
+289 GVVMSDSFMSIG

-369 SYNIP
+369 SYKLP
-374 DTFLNKITK
+374 DQFLSKITK

-405 KNVKRSAKIYD
+405 KTVKRSAKIYD

-422 AEKAGTVES
+422 AEKAGSAES

-469 NVRNASAKQIASNAE
+469 NVRNASAKQIAGNAE
-484 IQALL
+484 IQSLL

-500 TNMRYGG
+500 TNLRYGG

-540 RFFYYF
+540 KFFYYF

-551 KLTLKNSIK
+551 KLTLKNGVK

-576 AVKNTKYIK
+576 SVKNTKYIK

-635 INATKNIQ
+635 INATKTLE
-643 YDAEEEQSNRL
+643 YDAEIEQSNRL

-681 SIMDGFKPSQRKIM
+681 SIMDGFKPSQRKIL
-695 FTAFKKNVN
+695 FTAFKKNVT

-756 FGSRYNNTAASPRYI
+756 FGSRYNNAAASPRYI
-771 YTALNPIT
+771 YTALNEVT

-789 ILNYIE
+789 ILKYIE

-829 PMWNVHDIIHYMQNV
+829 PMWNVHDIIQYMKNV
-844 ILHKPLNKINYYYKD
+844 ILHKPLNKINYYYRD
-859 FQGEITPVKN
+859 FKGEIIPMKN

-877 TINKNKITITEI
+877 SVSGNKIEITEI

-912 DVVEKNTESIS
+912 DVVEKNTEVIS
-923 FVITV
+923 FVVTV
-928 IDNKI
+928 LDNKI
-933 LADPVKE
+933 LEDPVKE
-940 LKLQKTILTTNM
+940 LKLQKTILTSNM
-952 NLFDKD
+952 HLFDKN
-958 GLIKTYKNVYAIINE
+958 GLIKKYNNVYEIINE
-973 WMTCRFPWYTTR
+973 WMTSRFPWYAIR
-985 KIHLINEVSEQL
+985 KRHLISEL
-997 LITSSKYRFLQMIM
+997 SGKLDVVSSKYRFLQMIM

-1025 IADLQAH
+1025 IADLQK
-1032 DFKQVNGSYNYLLNL
+1032 DGFKMVSDSYDYLLKM

-1059 LQHEIDEL
+1059 LQKEIDDVSGRLEDV
-1067 TNNLN
+1067 
-1072 TIKSTSVEQMWL
+1072 KKTSVEQMWL
-1084 NDLDELENA
+1084 NDLDDVEKVL
-1093 L
+1093 

>member
-1 MSNPERY
+1 MSERY
-8 TLERS
+8 K
-13 TERYTKLS
+13 KLS

-39 EDTET
+39 EEITT
-44 FTWNGTDSV
+44 YTWNGVDSV
-53 FKQESVQYSRGLMR
+53 FKQETVQYSRGLMR

-85 LTSSQTL
+85 LTSQTS
-92 RNGGTTKIYI
+92 RDRTGTTRIDI
-102 SFANGYITV
+102 SFADGFITV

-167 SKHFIIDVVTNGK
+167 SKTFIIDVVTNGK

-188 NMSVIGEYTINST
+188 HMSVIDAPTIKPT

-206 TQISFLPDYQY
+206 TQISFLPDYDY

-224 MLGVFYKKCCDIS
+224 MLELFYKKCCDIS

-260 PVKKFEQYISF
+260 PVRKFEQYIGF
-271 YTAEK
+271 YTAESRCNSSSVAEK

-289 GVVLSDSFMSIG
+289 GVVMSDSFMSIG

-314 NSVVNSI
+314 NSIVNSI
-321 VNSIR
+321 VSTIR

-341 CLNIFMVATLENPT
+341 CLNIFMVTTLENPT

-383 LIKLSVTEQASEQD
+383 LIKLSVTEQVAVQD
-397 TKTLKSLN
+397 TKTLKTLN
-405 KNVKRSAKIYD
+405 KSVKRSVKIYD

-469 NVRNASAKQIASNAE
+469 NVRNASAKQIAGNAE

-533 WPELLQK
+533 WPELLQQ

-560 YCYSLPEYSKF
+560 YCYSLQEYSKF
-571 LATNP
+571 IATNP
-576 AVKNTKYIK
+576 AVKHTKYIK

-598 AKNIPDYLIPFQ
+598 SKNIPEYLIPFQ

-695 FTAFKKNVN
+695 FTAFKKNVT

-771 YTALNPIT
+771 YTTLNPIT

-789 ILNYIE
+789 ILSYIN

-859 FQGEITPVKN
+859 FKGEIIPTKN

-877 TINKNKITITEI
+877 SVDNNKITITEI

-912 DVVEKNTESIS
+912 DVVEKSTESIS

-933 LADPVKE
+933 LADPIKE

-952 NLFDKD
+952 HLFDKN
-958 GLIKTYKNVYAIINE
+958 GLIKHYSSVYAIINE
-973 WMTCRFPWYTTR
+973 WMTNRFPLYAVR
-985 KIHLINEVSEQL
+985 KRHMIKEVSEQL
-997 LITSSKYRFLQMIM
+997 MITSSKYRFLQMIM
-1011 KDELV
+1011 QDELV

-1025 IADLQAH
+1025 IVDLQAH
-1032 DFKQVNGSYNYLLNL
+1032 DFKLVNGSYDYLLKL
-1047 PVTSFTEEMLEK
+1047 PITSFTEDMLVK
-1059 LQHEIDEL
+1059 LQQEIDEL
-1067 TNNLN
+1067 SDRLN
-1072 TIKSTSVEQMWL
+1072 TVRNTSIEQMWL
-1084 NDLDELENA
+1084 NDLEDIERVV
-1093 L
+1093 

>member
-1 MSNPERY
+1 MSERY
-8 TLERS
+8 K
-13 TERYTKLS
+13 KLS

-39 EDTET
+39 EEIET
-44 FTWNGTDSV
+44 FTWDSIDSV
-53 FKQESVQYSRGLMR
+53 FKQETVQYSRGLMR

-72 YENAMDQVVRSTG
+72 YENAMDQVVRSTD
-85 LTSSQTL
+85 LTSSQIS
-92 RNGGTTKIYI
+92 RKGGTTRIDI
-102 SFANGYITV
+102 SFADGMISV

-167 SKHFIIDVVTNGK
+167 SKKFIIDVVTNGK

-188 NMSVIGEYTINST
+188 HMSVIDAPIVKTT
-201 KEKNY
+201 KERNY
-206 TQISFLPDYQY
+206 TQITFLPDYEY

-260 PVKKFEQYISF
+260 PVKKFEQYIGF
-271 YTAEK
+271 YTCQTTEK

-289 GVVLSDSFMSIG
+289 GVVMSDSFMSIG

-369 SYNIP
+369 SYKLP
-374 DTFLNKITK
+374 DQFLSKITK

-397 TKTLKSLN
+397 TKTLKSMN

-422 AEKAGTVES
+422 AEKAGSAES

-484 IQALL
+484 IQSLL

-500 TNMRYGG
+500 TNLRYGG

-540 RFFYYF
+540 KFFYYF

-551 KLTLKNSIK
+551 KLTLKNGVK

-576 AVKNTKYIK
+576 SVKNTKYIK

-625 KDRSDDRKEW
+625 KDRADDRKEW
-635 INATKNIQ
+635 INATKTLE
-643 YDAEEEQSNRL
+643 YDAEVEQSNRL

-681 SIMDGFKPSQRKIM
+681 SIMDGFKPSQRKIL
-695 FTAFKKNVN
+695 FTAFKKNVT

-756 FGSRYNNTAASPRYI
+756 FGSRYNNAAASPRYI
-771 YTALNPIT
+771 YTALNEVT

-789 ILNYIE
+789 ILKYIE

-829 PMWNVHDIIHYMQNV
+829 PMWNVHDIIQYMKNV
-844 ILHKPLNKINYYYKD
+844 ILHKPLNKINYYYRD
-859 FQGEITPVKN
+859 FKGEIIPMKN

-877 TINKNKITITEI
+877 SVSGNKIEITEI
-889 PLETSGESYKEFLHS
+889 PLETSGEAYKEFLHS

-912 DVVEKNTESIS
+912 DVVEKNTEVIS

-928 IDNKI
+928 LDNKI
-933 LADPVKE
+933 LEDPVKE
-940 LKLQKTILTTNM
+940 LKLQKTILTSNM
-952 NLFDKD
+952 HLFDKN
-958 GLIKTYKNVYAIINE
+958 GLIKKYNNVYEIINE
-973 WMTCRFPWYTTR
+973 WMTSRFPWYAIR
-985 KIHLINEVSEQL
+985 KRHLISELSGQL
-997 LITSSKYRFLQMIM
+997 DVVSSKYRFLQMIM

-1025 IADLQAH
+1025 IADLQ
-1032 DFKQVNGSYNYLLNL
+1032 KNGFNMVSDSYDYLLKM

-1059 LQHEIDEL
+1059 LQKEIDDVSGRLEDVKK
-1067 TNNLN
+1067 TN
-1072 TIKSTSVEQMWL
+1072 VEQMWL
-1084 NDLDELENA
+1084 NDLDDVEKVL
-1093 L
+1093 

>member
-1 MSNPERY
+1 MSERY
-8 TLERS
+8 K
-13 TERYTKLS
+13 KLS

-39 EDTET
+39 EDIET
-44 FTWNGTDSV
+44 FTWNGIDSV
-53 FKQESVQYSRGLMR
+53 FKQETVQYSRGLMR

-72 YENAMDQVVRSTG
+72 YENATDQVSR
-85 LTSSQTL
+85 
-92 RNGGTTKIYI
+92 GGTTRIDI
-102 SFANGYITV
+102 SFADGMISV

-167 SKHFIIDVVTNGK
+167 SKKFIIDVVTNGK

-188 NMSVIGEYTINST
+188 HMSVIDAPIVKAT

-206 TQISFLPDYQY
+206 TQITFLPDYKY
-217 FKIDPSA
+217 FNIDPSA

-255 NDVLV
+255 NDGLV
-260 PVKKFEQYISF
+260 PVKKFEQYIGF
-271 YTAEK
+271 YTGQSRCDRLSVAEK

-289 GVVLSDSFMSIG
+289 GVVMSDSFMSIG

-369 SYNIP
+369 SYKLP
-374 DTFLNKITK
+374 DQFLSKITK

-405 KNVKRSAKIYD
+405 KTVKRSAKIYD

-422 AEKAGTVES
+422 AEKAGSAES
-431 SKCKLF
+431 SNCKLF

-484 IQALL
+484 IQSLL

-500 TNMRYGG
+500 TNLRYGG

-540 RFFYYF
+540 KFFFYF

-551 KLTLKNSIK
+551 KLTLKNGVK

-576 AVKNTKYIK
+576 SVKNTKYIK

-598 AKNIPDYLIPFQ
+598 AKNIPEYLIPFQ

-625 KDRSDDRKEW
+625 KDRSDDRKVW
-635 INATKNIQ
+635 INATKTLE
-643 YDAEEEQSNRL
+643 YDAEEEQSNRI

-695 FTAFKKNVN
+695 FTAFKKNVT

-756 FGSRYNNTAASPRYI
+756 FGSRYNNAAASPRYI
-771 YTALNPIT
+771 YTALNEVT

-789 ILNYIE
+789 ILKYIE

-829 PMWNVHDIIHYMQNV
+829 PMWNVHDIIQYMKNV
-844 ILHKPLNKINYYYKD
+844 ILHKPLNKINYYYRD
-859 FQGEITPVKN
+859 FKGEIIPMKN

-877 TINKNKITITEI
+877 SVSGNKIEITEI

-912 DVVEKNTESIS
+912 DVVEKNTEVIS
-923 FVITV
+923 FVVTV
-928 IDNKI
+928 LDNKI
-933 LADPVKE
+933 LEDPVKE
-940 LKLQKTILTTNM
+940 LKLQKTILTSNM
-952 NLFDKD
+952 HLFDKN
-958 GLIKTYKNVYAIINE
+958 GLIKKYNNVYEIINE
-973 WMTCRFPWYTTR
+973 WMTSRFPWYAIR
-985 KIHLINEVSEQL
+985 KRHLISELSGQL
-997 LITSSKYRFLQMIM
+997 DVVSSKYRFLQMIM
-1011 KDELV
+1011 QDELV

-1025 IADLQAH
+1025 IADLQKNG
-1032 DFKQVNGSYNYLLNL
+1032 FKMVSDSYDYLLKM

-1059 LQHEIDEL
+1059 LQKEIDDVSGRLED
-1067 TNNLN
+1067 
-1072 TIKSTSVEQMWL
+1072 IKKTSVEQMWL
-1084 NDLDELENA
+1084 NDLDDVEKVL
-1093 L
+1093 

>member
-1 MSNPERY
+1 MSERY
-8 TLERS
+8 K
-13 TERYTKLS
+13 KLS

-39 EDTET
+39 EDIET
-44 FTWNGTDSV
+44 FTWNGSDSV
-53 FKQESVQYSRGLMR
+53 FKQETVQYSRGLMR

-72 YENAMDQVVRSTG
+72 YENATDQVSR
-85 LTSSQTL
+85 
-92 RNGGTTKIYI
+92 GGTTRIDI
-102 SFANGYITV
+102 SFADGMISV

-167 SKHFIIDVVTNGK
+167 SKKFIIDVVTNGK

-188 NMSVIGEYTINST
+188 HMSVIDYPIVKTT

-206 TQISFLPDYQY
+206 TQITFLPDYEY

-260 PVKKFEQYISF
+260 PVKKFEQYIGF
-271 YTAEK
+271 YTPAYRCDSSSVAEK

-289 GVVLSDSFMSIG
+289 GVVMSDSFMSIG

-341 CLNIFMVATLENPT
+341 CLNIFMVTTLENPT

-369 SYNIP
+369 SYKLP
-374 DTFLNKITK
+374 DQFLSKITK

-422 AEKAGTVES
+422 AEKAGSAES

-484 IQALL
+484 IQSLL

-500 TNMRYGG
+500 TNLRYGG

-540 RFFYYF
+540 KFFYYF

-551 KLTLKNSIK
+551 KLTLKNGVK

-576 AVKNTKYIK
+576 SVKNTKYIK

-625 KDRSDDRKEW
+625 KDRSDDRKVW
-635 INATKNIQ
+635 INATKTLE

-695 FTAFKKNVN
+695 FTAFKKNVT

-756 FGSRYNNTAASPRYI
+756 FGSRYNNAAASPRYI
-771 YTALNPIT
+771 YTALNEVT

-789 ILNYIE
+789 ILKYIE

-829 PMWNVHDIIHYMQNV
+829 PMWNVHDIIQYMKNV
-844 ILHKPLNKINYYYKD
+844 ILHKPLNKINYYYRD
-859 FQGEITPVKN
+859 FKGEIIPMKN

-877 TINKNKITITEI
+877 SVSGNKIEITEI

-912 DVVEKNTESIS
+912 DVVEKNTEVIS
-923 FVITV
+923 FVVTV
-928 IDNKI
+928 LDNKI
-933 LADPVKE
+933 LEDPVKE
-940 LKLQKTILTTNM
+940 LKLQKTILTSNM
-952 NLFDKD
+952 HLFDKN
-958 GLIKTYKNVYAIINE
+958 GLIKKYNNVYEIINE
-973 WMTCRFPWYTTR
+973 WMTSRFPWYAIR
-985 KIHLINEVSEQL
+985 KRHLISELSGQL
-997 LITSSKYRFLQMIM
+997 DVVSSKYRFLQMIM

-1025 IADLQAH
+1025 IADLQKNG
-1032 DFKQVNGSYNYLLNL
+1032 FKMVSDSYDYLLKM

-1059 LQHEIDEL
+1059 LQKEIDDVSGRLEDV
-1067 TNNLN
+1067 
-1072 TIKSTSVEQMWL
+1072 KKTSVEQMWL
-1084 NDLDELENA
+1084 NDLDDVEKVL
-1093 L
+1093 

>member
-1 MSNPERY
+1 MSERY
-8 TLERS
+8 K
-13 TERYTKLS
+13 KLS

-39 EDTET
+39 EEIET
-44 FTWNGTDSV
+44 FTWDSIDSV
-53 FKQESVQYSRGLMR
+53 FKQETVQYSRGLMR

-72 YENAMDQVVRSTG
+72 YENAMDQVVRSTD
-85 LTSSQTL
+85 LTSSQIS
-92 RNGGTTKIYI
+92 RKGGTTRIDI
-102 SFANGYITV
+102 SFADGMISV

-167 SKHFIIDVVTNGK
+167 SKKFIIDVVTNGK

-188 NMSVIGEYTINST
+188 HMSVIDDPIVKTT

-206 TQISFLPDYQY
+206 TQITFLPDYEY

-260 PVKKFEQYISF
+260 PVKKFEQYIGF
-271 YTAEK
+271 YTCQTTEK

-289 GVVLSDSFMSIG
+289 GVVMSDSFMSIG

-369 SYNIP
+369 SYKLP
-374 DTFLNKITK
+374 DQFLSKITK

-397 TKTLKSLN
+397 TKTLKSMN

-422 AEKAGTVES
+422 AEKAGSAES

-469 NVRNASAKQIASNAE
+469 NVRNASAKQIAGNAE
-484 IQALL
+484 IQSLL

-500 TNMRYGG
+500 TNLRYGG

-540 RFFYYF
+540 KFFYYF

-551 KLTLKNSIK
+551 KLTLKNGVK

-576 AVKNTKYIK
+576 SVKNTKYIK

-625 KDRSDDRKEW
+625 KDRADDRKEW
-635 INATKNIQ
+635 INTTKTLE
-643 YDAEEEQSNRL
+643 YDAEIEQSNRL

-681 SIMDGFKPSQRKIM
+681 SIMDGFKPSQRKIL
-695 FTAFKKNVN
+695 FTAFKKNVT

-756 FGSRYNNTAASPRYI
+756 FGSRYNNAAASPRYI
-771 YTALNPIT
+771 YTALNEVT

-789 ILNYIE
+789 ILKYIE

-829 PMWNVHDIIHYMQNV
+829 PMWNVHDIIQYMKNV
-844 ILHKPLNKINYYYKD
+844 ILHKPLNKINYYYRD
-859 FQGEITPVKN
+859 FKGEIIPMKN

-877 TINKNKITITEI
+877 SVSGNKIEITEI

-912 DVVEKNTESIS
+912 DVVEKNTEVIS

-928 IDNKI
+928 LDNKI
-933 LADPVKE
+933 LEDPVKE
-940 LKLQKTILTTNM
+940 LKLQKTILTSNM
-952 NLFDKD
+952 HLFDKN
-958 GLIKTYKNVYAIINE
+958 GLIKKYNNVYEIINE
-973 WMTCRFPWYTTR
+973 WMTSRFPWYAIR
-985 KIHLINEVSEQL
+985 KRHLISELSGQL
-997 LITSSKYRFLQMIM
+997 DVVSSKYRFLQMIM

-1025 IADLQAH
+1025 IADLQKNG
-1032 DFKQVNGSYNYLLNL
+1032 FKMVSDSYDYLLKM

-1059 LQHEIDEL
+1059 LQKEIDDVSGRLEDV
-1067 TNNLN
+1067 
-1072 TIKSTSVEQMWL
+1072 KKTSVEQMWL
-1084 NDLDELENA
+1084 NDLDDVEKVL
-1093 L
+1093 

>member
-1 MSNPERY
+1 MSERY
-8 TLERS
+8 K
-13 TERYTKLS
+13 KLS

-39 EDTET
+39 EDIET
-44 FTWNGTDSV
+44 FTWNGSDSV
-53 FKQESVQYSRGLMR
+53 FKQETVQYSRGLMR

-72 YENAMDQVVRSTG
+72 YENATDQVSR
-85 LTSSQTL
+85 
-92 RNGGTTKIYI
+92 GGTTRIDI
-102 SFANGYITV
+102 SFADGMISV

-167 SKHFIIDVVTNGK
+167 SKKFIIDVVTNGK

-188 NMSVIGEYTINST
+188 HMSVIDAPIVKTT

-206 TQISFLPDYQY
+206 TQITFLPDYEY
-217 FKIDPSA
+217 FKIDPSS

-260 PVKKFEQYISF
+260 PVKKFEQYIGF
-271 YTAEK
+271 YTPAYRCDSSSVAEK
-276 PLLFIDPEQRISI
+276 PLLFIDSEQRISI
-289 GVVLSDSFMSIG
+289 GVVMSDSFMSIG

-341 CLNIFMVATLENPT
+341 CLNIFMVTTLENPT

-369 SYNIP
+369 SYKLP
-374 DTFLNKITK
+374 DQFLSKITK

-397 TKTLKSLN
+397 TKTLKSMN

-422 AEKAGTVES
+422 AEKAGSAES

-469 NVRNASAKQIASNAE
+469 NVRNASAKQIAGNAE
-484 IQALL
+484 IQSLL

-500 TNMRYGG
+500 TNLRYGG

-540 RFFYYF
+540 KFFYYF

-551 KLTLKNSIK
+551 KLTLKNGVK

-576 AVKNTKYIK
+576 SVKNTKYIK

-625 KDRSDDRKEW
+625 KDRSDDRKVW
-635 INATKNIQ
+635 INATKTLE

-681 SIMDGFKPSQRKIM
+681 SIMDGFKPSQRKIL
-695 FTAFKKNVN
+695 FTAFKKNVT

-756 FGSRYNNTAASPRYI
+756 FGSRYNNAAASPRYI
-771 YTALNPIT
+771 YTALNEVT

-789 ILNYIE
+789 ILKYIE

-829 PMWNVHDIIHYMQNV
+829 PMWNVHDIIQYMKNV
-844 ILHKPLNKINYYYKD
+844 ILHKPLNKINYYYRD
-859 FQGEITPVKN
+859 FKGEIIPMKN

-877 TINKNKITITEI
+877 SVSGNKIEITEI

-912 DVVEKNTESIS
+912 DVVEKNTEVIS
-923 FVITV
+923 FVVTV
-928 IDNKI
+928 LDNKI
-933 LADPVKE
+933 LEDPVKE
-940 LKLQKTILTTNM
+940 LKLQKTILTSNM
-952 NLFDKD
+952 HLFDKN
-958 GLIKTYKNVYAIINE
+958 GLIKKYNNVYEIINE
-973 WMTCRFPWYTTR
+973 WMTSRFPWYAIR
-985 KIHLINEVSEQL
+985 KRHLISELSGQL
-997 LITSSKYRFLQMIM
+997 DVVSSKYRFLQMIM

-1025 IADLQAH
+1025 IADLQKNG
-1032 DFKQVNGSYNYLLNL
+1032 FKMVSDSYDYLLKM

-1059 LQHEIDEL
+1059 LQKEIDDVSGRLEDV
-1067 TNNLN
+1067 
-1072 TIKSTSVEQMWL
+1072 KKTSVEQMWL
-1084 NDLDELENA
+1084 NDLDDVEKVL
-1093 L
+1093 

>member
-1 MSNPERY
+1 MSERY
-8 TLERS
+8 K
-13 TERYTKLS
+13 KLS

-39 EDTET
+39 EEIET
-44 FTWNGTDSV
+44 FTWDSIDSV
-53 FKQESVQYSRGLMR
+53 FKQETVQYSRGLMR

-72 YENAMDQVVRSTG
+72 YENAMDQVVRSTD
-85 LTSSQTL
+85 LTSSQIS
-92 RNGGTTKIYI
+92 RKGGTTRIDI
-102 SFANGYITV
+102 SFADGMISV

-167 SKHFIIDVVTNGK
+167 SKKFIIDVVTNGK

-188 NMSVIGEYTINST
+188 HMSVISAPIVKTT
-201 KEKNY
+201 KERNY
-206 TQISFLPDYQY
+206 TQITFLPDYEY

-255 NDVLV
+255 NDVLI
-260 PVKKFEQYISF
+260 PVKKFEQYIGF
-271 YTAEK
+271 YTCQTTEK

-289 GVVLSDSFMSIG
+289 GVVMSDSFMSIG

-369 SYNIP
+369 SYKLP
-374 DTFLNKITK
+374 DQFLNKIVK

-397 TKTLKSLN
+397 TKTLKSMN

-422 AEKAGTVES
+422 AEKAGSAES

-469 NVRNASAKQIASNAE
+469 NVRNASAKQIAGNAE
-484 IQALL
+484 IQSLL

-500 TNMRYGG
+500 TNLRYGG

-540 RFFYYF
+540 KFFYYF

-551 KLTLKNSIK
+551 KLTLKNGVK

-576 AVKNTKYIK
+576 SVKNTKYIK

-635 INATKNIQ
+635 INATKTLE
-643 YDAEEEQSNRL
+643 YDAEIEQSNRL

-681 SIMDGFKPSQRKIM
+681 SIMDGFKPSQRKIL
-695 FTAFKKNVN
+695 FTAFKKNVT

-756 FGSRYNNTAASPRYI
+756 FGSRYNNAAASPRYI
-771 YTALNPIT
+771 YTALNEVT

-789 ILNYIE
+789 ILKYIE

-829 PMWNVHDIIHYMQNV
+829 PMWNVHDIIQYMKNV
-844 ILHKPLNKINYYYKD
+844 ILHKPLNKINYYYRD
-859 FQGEITPVKN
+859 FKGEIIPIKN

-877 TINKNKITITEI
+877 SVSGNKIEITEI

-912 DVVEKNTESIS
+912 DVVEKNTEVIS

-928 IDNKI
+928 LDNKI
-933 LADPVKE
+933 LEDPVKE
-940 LKLQKTILTTNM
+940 LKLQKTILTSNM
-952 NLFDKD
+952 HLFDKN
-958 GLIKTYKNVYAIINE
+958 GLIKKYNNVYEIINE
-973 WMTCRFPWYTTR
+973 WMTSRFPWYAIR
-985 KIHLINEVSEQL
+985 KRHLISELSGQL
-997 LITSSKYRFLQMIM
+997 DVVSSKYRFLQMIM

-1025 IADLQAH
+1025 IADLQK
-1032 DFKQVNGSYNYLLNL
+1032 DGFKMVSDSYDYLLKM

-1059 LQHEIDEL
+1059 LQKEIDDVSGRLEDV
-1067 TNNLN
+1067 
-1072 TIKSTSVEQMWL
+1072 KKTSVEQMWL
-1084 NDLDELENA
+1084 NDLDDVERVL
-1093 L
+1093 

>member
-1 MSNPERY
+1 MSERY
-8 TLERS
+8 K
-13 TERYTKLS
+13 KLS

-39 EDTET
+39 EEIET
-44 FTWNGTDSV
+44 FTWDSIDSV
-53 FKQESVQYSRGLMR
+53 FKQETVQYSRGLMR

-72 YENAMDQVVRSTG
+72 YENAMDQVVRSTD
-85 LTSSQTL
+85 LTSSQIS
-92 RNGGTTKIYI
+92 RKGGTTRIDI
-102 SFANGYITV
+102 SFADGMISV

-167 SKHFIIDVVTNGK
+167 SKKFIIDVVTNGK

-188 NMSVIGEYTINST
+188 HMSVIDAPIVKTT

-206 TQISFLPDYQY
+206 TQITFLPDYEY

-255 NDVLV
+255 NDVLI
-260 PVKKFEQYISF
+260 PVKKFEQYIGF
-271 YTAEK
+271 YTCQTTEK

-289 GVVLSDSFMSIG
+289 GVVMSDSFMSIG

-369 SYNIP
+369 SYKLP
-374 DTFLNKITK
+374 DQFLNKIVK

-397 TKTLKSLN
+397 TKTLKSMN

-422 AEKAGTVES
+422 AEKAGSAES

-469 NVRNASAKQIASNAE
+469 NVRNASAKQIAGNAE
-484 IQALL
+484 IQSLL

-500 TNMRYGG
+500 TNLRYGG

-540 RFFYYF
+540 KFFYYF

-551 KLTLKNSIK
+551 KLTLKNGVK

-576 AVKNTKYIK
+576 SVKNTKYIK

-635 INATKNIQ
+635 INATKTLE
-643 YDAEEEQSNRL
+643 YDAEIEQSNRL

-681 SIMDGFKPSQRKIM
+681 SIMDGFKPSQRKIL
-695 FTAFKKNVN
+695 FTAFKKNVT

-756 FGSRYNNTAASPRYI
+756 FGSRYNNAAASPRYI
-771 YTALNPIT
+771 YTALNEVT

-789 ILNYIE
+789 ILKYIE

-829 PMWNVHDIIHYMQNV
+829 PMWNVHDIIQYMKNV
-844 ILHKPLNKINYYYKD
+844 ILHKPLNKINYYYRD
-859 FQGEITPVKN
+859 FKGEIIPMKN

-877 TINKNKITITEI
+877 SVSGNKIEITEI

-912 DVVEKNTESIS
+912 DVVEKNTEVIS

-928 IDNKI
+928 LDNKI
-933 LADPVKE
+933 LEDPVKE
-940 LKLQKTILTTNM
+940 LKLQKTILTSNM
-952 NLFDKD
+952 HLFDKN
-958 GLIKTYKNVYAIINE
+958 GLIKKYNNVYEIINE
-973 WMTCRFPWYTTR
+973 WMTSRFPWYAIR
-985 KIHLINEVSEQL
+985 KRHLISELSGQL
-997 LITSSKYRFLQMIM
+997 DVVSSKYRFLQMIM

-1025 IADLQAH
+1025 IADLQK
-1032 DFKQVNGSYNYLLNL
+1032 DGFKMVSDSYDYLLKM

-1059 LQHEIDEL
+1059 LQKEIDDVSGRLEDV
-1067 TNNLN
+1067 
-1072 TIKSTSVEQMWL
+1072 KKTSVEQMWL
-1084 NDLDELENA
+1084 NDLDDVEKVL
-1093 L
+1093 

>member
-1 MSNPERY
+1 M
-8 TLERS
+8 ERS
-13 TERYTKLS
+13 KEQTRERYTKLS

-53 FKQESVQYSRGLMR
+53 FKQEIVKYSRGLMR

-72 YENAMDQVVRSTG
+72 YENAMDQAARS
-85 LTSSQTL
+85 S
-92 RNGGTTKIYI
+92 TTRIDI
-102 SFANGYITV
+102 SFANGMISV
-111 KNNTGVENIP
+111 KNNTGAENIP

-167 SKHFIIDVVTNGK
+167 SKKFIIDVVTNGK

-188 NMSVIGEYTINST
+188 NMSVIDKPSITST

-206 TQISFLPDYQY
+206 TQITFLPDYAY

-247 KDAVSVYL
+247 KDAVSIYL
-255 NDVLV
+255 NDVLI

-271 YTAEK
+271 YTGQTTEK

-289 GVVLSDSFMSIG
+289 GIVISDSFMSIG
-301 FVNGVSCNSGSHV
+301 FVNGVNCNSGSHV
-314 NSVVNSI
+314 NSVVNTI

-369 SYNIP
+369 SYKLP
-374 DTFLNKITK
+374 DTFLNKIVK
-383 LIKLSVTEQASEQD
+383 LIKLSVTEQASEQE

-422 AEKAGTVES
+422 AEKAGSTES

-469 NVRNASAKQIASNAE
+469 NVRNASAKQIAGNAE
-484 IQALL
+484 IQSLL

-500 TNMRYGG
+500 TNLRYGG

-540 RFFYYF
+540 KFFYYF

-551 KLTLKNSIK
+551 KLTLKNGVK

-576 AVKNTKYIK
+576 TVKNTKYIK

-625 KDRSDDRKEW
+625 KDRSDDRKVW
-635 INATKNIQ
+635 INATKTLE

-667 VAEFSRYNLEISIP
+667 VAEFSRYNLAISIP

-695 FTAFKKNVN
+695 FTAFKKNVT

-756 FGSRYNNTAASPRYI
+756 FGSRYNNAAASPRYI
-771 YTALNPIT
+771 YTSLNEVT

-789 ILNYIE
+789 ILSYIN

-829 PMWNVHDIIHYMQNV
+829 PMWNVRDIIQYMKNV

-859 FQGEITPVKN
+859 FKGTITPVKN

-877 TINKNKITITEI
+877 SVSNNKITITEI
-889 PLETSGESYKEFLHS
+889 PLETSGEAYKEFLHS
-904 LVLSGRLQ
+904 LVLAGRLQ
-912 DVVEKNTESIS
+912 DVVERNTEVIS
-923 FVITV
+923 FEITV
-928 IDNKI
+928 NDSKI

-940 LKLQKTILTTNM
+940 LKLQKTILTSNM
-952 NLFDKD
+952 NLFNKD
-958 GLIKTYKNVYAIINE
+958 GIIKTYKNVYAIINE
-973 WMTCRFPWYTTR
+973 WMTARFPWYTTR
-985 KIHLINEVSEQL
+985 KNYLIDELSGQL
-997 LITSSKYRFLQMIM
+997 DVASSKYRFLQMIM

-1025 IADLQAH
+1025 ITDLQING
-1032 DFKQVNGSYNYLLNL
+1032 FKMVNNSYDYLLKM

-1059 LQHEIDEL
+1059 LQKEIDDISRRLEDVK
-1067 TNNLN
+1067 T
-1072 TIKSTSVEQMWL
+1072 TSVEQMWV
-1084 NDLDELENA
+1084 NDLDNLENV

>member
-1 MSNPERY
+1 MSERY
-8 TLERS
+8 K
-13 TERYTKLS
+13 KLS

-39 EDTET
+39 EDIET
-44 FTWNGTDSV
+44 FTWNGSDSV
-53 FKQESVQYSRGLMR
+53 FKQETVQYSRGLMR

-72 YENAMDQVVRSTG
+72 YENATDQVSR
-85 LTSSQTL
+85 
-92 RNGGTTKIYI
+92 GGTTRIDI
-102 SFANGYITV
+102 SFVDGMISV

-167 SKHFIIDVVTNGK
+167 SKKFIIDVVTNGK

-188 NMSVIGEYTINST
+188 HMSVIDAPIVKTT
-201 KEKNY
+201 KERNC
-206 TQISFLPDYQY
+206 TQITFLPDYEY
-217 FKIDPSA
+217 FKIDPST

-260 PVKKFEQYISF
+260 PVKKFEQYIGF
-271 YTAEK
+271 YSCQTTEK
-276 PLLFIDPEQRISI
+276 PLLFIDSEQRISI
-289 GVVLSDSFMSIG
+289 GVVMSDSFMSIG

-369 SYNIP
+369 SYKLP
-374 DTFLNKITK
+374 DQFLSKITK

-397 TKTLKSLN
+397 TKTLKSMN

-422 AEKAGTVES
+422 AEKAGSAES

-469 NVRNASAKQIASNAE
+469 NVRNASAKQIAGNAE
-484 IQALL
+484 IQSLL

-500 TNMRYGG
+500 TNLRYGG

-540 RFFYYF
+540 KFFYYF

-551 KLTLKNSIK
+551 KLTLKNGVK

-576 AVKNTKYIK
+576 SVKNTKYIK

-625 KDRSDDRKEW
+625 KDRSDDRKVW
-635 INATKNIQ
+635 INATKTLE
-643 YDAEEEQSNRL
+643 YDADEEQSNRL

-695 FTAFKKNVN
+695 FTAFKKNVT

-756 FGSRYNNTAASPRYI
+756 FGSRYNNAAASPRYI
-771 YTALNPIT
+771 YTALNEVT

-789 ILNYIE
+789 ILKYIE

-829 PMWNVHDIIHYMQNV
+829 PMWNVHDIIQYMKNV

-859 FQGEITPVKN
+859 FKGEIIPAKN

-877 TINKNKITITEI
+877 SVSGNKIEITEI

-912 DVVEKNTESIS
+912 DVVEKNTEVIS
-923 FVITV
+923 FVVTV
-928 IDNKI
+928 LDNKI
-933 LADPVKE
+933 LEDPVKE
-940 LKLQKTILTTNM
+940 LKLQKTILTSNM
-952 NLFDKD
+952 HLFDKN
-958 GLIKTYKNVYAIINE
+958 GLIKKYNNVYEIINE
-973 WMTCRFPWYTTR
+973 WMTSRFPWYAIR
-985 KIHLINEVSEQL
+985 KRHLISELSGQL
-997 LITSSKYRFLQMIM
+997 DVVSSKYRFLQMIM

-1025 IADLQAH
+1025 IADLQKNG
-1032 DFKQVNGSYNYLLNL
+1032 FKMVSDSYDYLLKM

-1059 LQHEIDEL
+1059 LQKEIDDVSGRLEDV
-1067 TNNLN
+1067 
-1072 TIKSTSVEQMWL
+1072 KKTSVEQMWL
-1084 NDLDELENA
+1084 NDLDDVEKVL
-1093 L
+1093 

>member
-1 MSNPERY
+1 MSERY
-8 TLERS
+8 K
-13 TERYTKLS
+13 KLS

-39 EDTET
+39 EDIET
-44 FTWNGTDSV
+44 FTWNGSDSV
-53 FKQESVQYSRGLMR
+53 FKQETVQYSRGLMR

-72 YENAMDQVVRSTG
+72 YENATDQVSR
-85 LTSSQTL
+85 
-92 RNGGTTKIYI
+92 GGTTRIDI
-102 SFANGYITV
+102 SFADGMISV

-167 SKHFIIDVVTNGK
+167 SKKFIIDVVTNGK

-188 NMSVIGEYTINST
+188 HMSVIDDPIVKAT
-201 KEKNY
+201 KERNC
-206 TQISFLPDYQY
+206 TQITFLPDYEY

-260 PVKKFEQYISF
+260 PVKKFEQYIGF
-271 YTAEK
+271 YTSCNSSSVAEK

-289 GVVLSDSFMSIG
+289 GVVMSDSFMSIG

-369 SYNIP
+369 SYKLP
-374 DTFLNKITK
+374 DQFLSKITK

-397 TKTLKSLN
+397 TKTLKSMN

-422 AEKAGTVES
+422 AEKAGSAES

-469 NVRNASAKQIASNAE
+469 NVRNASAKQIAGNAE
-484 IQALL
+484 IQSLL

-500 TNMRYGG
+500 TNLRYGG

-540 RFFYYF
+540 KFFFYF

-551 KLTLKNSIK
+551 KLTLKNGVK

-576 AVKNTKYIK
+576 SVKNTKYIK
-585 GLGTIEKSLGQEM
+585 GLGTIERSLGQEM

-625 KDRSDDRKEW
+625 KDRSDDRKVW
-635 INATKNIQ
+635 INATKTLE
-643 YDAEEEQSNRL
+643 YDAEEEQSNRI

-681 SIMDGFKPSQRKIM
+681 SIMDGFKPSQRKIL
-695 FTAFKKNVN
+695 FTAFKKNVT

-756 FGSRYNNTAASPRYI
+756 FGSRYNNAAASPRYI
-771 YTALNPIT
+771 YTALNEVT

-789 ILNYIE
+789 ILKYIE

-829 PMWNVHDIIHYMQNV
+829 PMWNVHDIIQYMKNV
-844 ILHKPLNKINYYYKD
+844 ILHKPLNKINYYYRD
-859 FQGEITPVKN
+859 FKGEIIPMKN

-877 TINKNKITITEI
+877 SVSGNKIEITEI

-912 DVVEKNTESIS
+912 DVVEKNTEVIS
-923 FVITV
+923 FVVTV
-928 IDNKI
+928 LDNKI
-933 LADPVKE
+933 LEDPVKE
-940 LKLQKTILTTNM
+940 LKLQKTILTSNM
-952 NLFDKD
+952 HLFDKN
-958 GLIKTYKNVYAIINE
+958 GLIKKYNNVYEIINE
-973 WMTCRFPWYTTR
+973 WMTSRFPWYAIR
-985 KIHLINEVSEQL
+985 KRHLISELSGQL
-997 LITSSKYRFLQMIM
+997 DVVSSKYRFLQMIM

-1025 IADLQAH
+1025 IADLQKSGFNMVS
-1032 DFKQVNGSYNYLLNL
+1032 DSYDYLLKM

-1059 LQHEIDEL
+1059 LQKEIDDVSGRLEDV
-1067 TNNLN
+1067 
-1072 TIKSTSVEQMWL
+1072 KKTSVEQMWL
-1084 NDLDELENA
+1084 NDLDDVEKVL
-1093 L
+1093 

>member
-1 MSNPERY
+1 MSERY
-8 TLERS
+8 K
-13 TERYTKLS
+13 KLS

-39 EDTET
+39 EEIET
-44 FTWNGTDSV
+44 FTWNGSDSV
-53 FKQESVQYSRGLMR
+53 FKQETVQYSRGLMR

-72 YENAMDQVVRSTG
+72 YENATDQVSR
-85 LTSSQTL
+85 
-92 RNGGTTKIYI
+92 GGTTRIDI
-102 SFANGYITV
+102 SFADGMISV

-167 SKHFIIDVVTNGK
+167 SKKFIIDVVTNGK

-188 NMSVIGEYTINST
+188 HMSVIDAPIVKTT

-206 TQISFLPDYQY
+206 TQITFLPDYEY

-260 PVKKFEQYISF
+260 PVKKFEQYIGF
-271 YTAEK
+271 YTCQSRCDSSSVAEK
-276 PLLFIDPEQRISI
+276 PLLFIDSEQRISI
-289 GVVLSDSFMSIG
+289 GVVMSDSFMSIG

-369 SYNIP
+369 SYKLP
-374 DTFLNKITK
+374 DQFLSKITK

-397 TKTLKSLN
+397 TKTLKSMN

-422 AEKAGTVES
+422 AEKAGSAES

-484 IQALL
+484 IQSLL

-500 TNMRYGG
+500 TNLRYGG

-540 RFFYYF
+540 KFFYYF

-551 KLTLKNSIK
+551 KLTLKNGVK

-576 AVKNTKYIK
+576 SVKNTKYIK

-625 KDRSDDRKEW
+625 KDRSDDRKVW
-635 INATKNIQ
+635 INATKTLE

-695 FTAFKKNVN
+695 FTAFKKNVT

-756 FGSRYNNTAASPRYI
+756 FGSRYNNAAASPRYI
-771 YTALNPIT
+771 YTALNEVT
-779 RKIFRPEDDA
+779 RKIFRPEDEA
-789 ILNYIE
+789 ILKYIE

-829 PMWNVHDIIHYMQNV
+829 PMWNVHDIIQYMKNV
-844 ILHKPLNKINYYYKD
+844 ILHKPLNKINYYYRD
-859 FQGEITPVKN
+859 FKGEIIPMKN

-877 TINKNKITITEI
+877 SVSGNKIEITEI

-912 DVVEKNTESIS
+912 DVVEKNTEVIS
-923 FVITV
+923 FVVTV
-928 IDNKI
+928 LDNKI
-933 LADPVKE
+933 LEDPVKE
-940 LKLQKTILTTNM
+940 LKLQKTILTSNM
-952 NLFDKD
+952 HLFDKN
-958 GLIKTYKNVYAIINE
+958 GLIKKYNNVYEIINE
-973 WMTCRFPWYTTR
+973 WMTSRFPWYAIR
-985 KIHLINEVSEQL
+985 KRHLISELSGQL
-997 LITSSKYRFLQMIM
+997 DVVSSKYRFLQMIM

-1025 IADLQAH
+1025 IADLQKNG
-1032 DFKQVNGSYNYLLNL
+1032 FKMVSDSYDYLLKM

-1059 LQHEIDEL
+1059 LQKEIDDVSGRLEDV
-1067 TNNLN
+1067 
-1072 TIKSTSVEQMWL
+1072 KKTSVEQMWL
-1084 NDLDELENA
+1084 NDLDDVEKVL
-1093 L
+1093 

>member
-1 MSNPERY
+1 MSERY
-8 TLERS
+8 K
-13 TERYTKLS
+13 KLS

-39 EDTET
+39 EEIET
-44 FTWNGTDSV
+44 FTWDSIDSV
-53 FKQESVQYSRGLMR
+53 FKQETVQYSRGLMR

-72 YENAMDQVVRSTG
+72 YENAMDQVVRSTD
-85 LTSSQTL
+85 LTSSQIS
-92 RNGGTTKIYI
+92 RKGGTTRIDI
-102 SFANGYITV
+102 SFADGMISV

-167 SKHFIIDVVTNGK
+167 SKKFIIDVVTNGK

-188 NMSVIGEYTINST
+188 HMSVIDAPIVKTT

-206 TQISFLPDYQY
+206 TQITFLPDYEY

-255 NDVLV
+255 NDVLI
-260 PVKKFEQYISF
+260 PVKKFEQYIGF
-271 YTAEK
+271 YTCQTTEK

-289 GVVLSDSFMSIG
+289 GVVMSDSFMSIG

-369 SYNIP
+369 SYKLP
-374 DTFLNKITK
+374 DQFLNKIVK

-397 TKTLKSLN
+397 TKTLKSMN

-422 AEKAGTVES
+422 AEKAGSAES

-469 NVRNASAKQIASNAE
+469 NVRNASAKQIAGNAE
-484 IQALL
+484 IQSLL

-500 TNMRYGG
+500 TNLRYGG

-540 RFFYYF
+540 KFFYYF

-551 KLTLKNSIK
+551 KLTLKNCVK

-576 AVKNTKYIK
+576 SVKNTKYIK

-635 INATKNIQ
+635 INATKTLE
-643 YDAEEEQSNRL
+643 YDAEVEQSNRL

-681 SIMDGFKPSQRKIM
+681 SIMDGFKPSQRKIL
-695 FTAFKKNVN
+695 FTAFKKNVT

-756 FGSRYNNTAASPRYI
+756 FGSRYNNAAASPRYI
-771 YTALNPIT
+771 YTALNEVT
-779 RKIFRPEDDA
+779 RKIFRPEDDE
-789 ILNYIE
+789 ILKYIE

-829 PMWNVHDIIHYMQNV
+829 PMWNVHDIIQYMKNV
-844 ILHKPLNKINYYYKD
+844 ILHKPLNKINYYYRD
-859 FQGEITPVKN
+859 FKGEIIPMKN

-877 TINKNKITITEI
+877 SVSGNKIEITEI

-912 DVVEKNTESIS
+912 DVVEKNTEVIS

-928 IDNKI
+928 LDNKI
-933 LADPVKE
+933 LEDPVKE
-940 LKLQKTILTTNM
+940 LKLQKTILTSNM
-952 NLFDKD
+952 HLFDKN
-958 GLIKTYKNVYAIINE
+958 GLIKKYNNVYEIINE
-973 WMTCRFPWYTTR
+973 WMTSRFPWYAIR
-985 KIHLINEVSEQL
+985 KRHLISELSGQL
-997 LITSSKYRFLQMIM
+997 DVVSSKYRFLQMIM

-1025 IADLQAH
+1025 IADLQK
-1032 DFKQVNGSYNYLLNL
+1032 DGFKMVSDSYDYLLKM

-1059 LQHEIDEL
+1059 LQKEIDDVSGRLEDV
-1067 TNNLN
+1067 
-1072 TIKSTSVEQMWL
+1072 KKTSVEQMWL
-1084 NDLDELENA
+1084 NDLEDVERVL
-1093 L
+1093 

>member
-1 MSNPERY
+1 MSERY
-8 TLERS
+8 K
-13 TERYTKLS
+13 KLS

-39 EDTET
+39 EDIET
-44 FTWNGTDSV
+44 FTWNGSDSM
-53 FKQESVQYSRGLMR
+53 FKQETVQYSRGLMR

-72 YENAMDQVVRSTG
+72 YENATDQVSR
-85 LTSSQTL
+85 
-92 RNGGTTKIYI
+92 GGTTRIDI
-102 SFANGYITV
+102 SFADGMISV

-167 SKHFIIDVVTNGK
+167 SKKFIIDVVTNGK

-188 NMSVIGEYTINST
+188 HMSVIDDPIVKTT

-206 TQISFLPDYQY
+206 TQITFLPDYEY
-217 FKIDPSA
+217 FKIDSSA

-260 PVKKFEQYISF
+260 PVKKFEQYIGF
-271 YTAEK
+271 YTGQTTEK

-289 GVVLSDSFMSIG
+289 GVVMSDSFMSIG

-369 SYNIP
+369 SYKLP
-374 DTFLNKITK
+374 DQFLSKITK

-397 TKTLKSLN
+397 TKTLKSMN

-422 AEKAGTVES
+422 AEKAGSAES

-484 IQALL
+484 IQSLL

-500 TNMRYGG
+500 TNLRYGG

-540 RFFYYF
+540 KFFYYF

-551 KLTLKNSIK
+551 KLTLKNGVK

-576 AVKNTKYIK
+576 SVKNTKYIK

-598 AKNIPDYLIPFQ
+598 AKNIPEYLIPFQ

-625 KDRSDDRKEW
+625 KDRSDDRKVW
-635 INATKNIQ
+635 INATKTLE

-695 FTAFKKNVN
+695 FTAFKKNVT

-756 FGSRYNNTAASPRYI
+756 FGSRYNNAAASPRYI
-771 YTALNPIT
+771 YTALNEVT

-789 ILNYIE
+789 ILKYIE

-829 PMWNVHDIIHYMQNV
+829 PMWNVHDIIQYMKNV
-844 ILHKPLNKINYYYKD
+844 ILHKPLNKINYYYRD
-859 FQGEITPVKN
+859 FKGEIIPMKN

-877 TINKNKITITEI
+877 SVSGNKIEITEI

-912 DVVEKNTESIS
+912 DVVEKNTEVIS
-923 FVITV
+923 FVVTV
-928 IDNKI
+928 LDNKI
-933 LADPVKE
+933 LEDPVKE
-940 LKLQKTILTTNM
+940 LKLQKTILTSNM
-952 NLFDKD
+952 HLFDKN
-958 GLIKTYKNVYAIINE
+958 GLIKKYNNVYEIINE
-973 WMTCRFPWYTTR
+973 WMTSRFPWYAIR
-985 KIHLINEVSEQL
+985 KRHLISELSGQL
-997 LITSSKYRFLQMIM
+997 DVVSSKYRFLQMIM

-1025 IADLQAH
+1025 IADLQKNG
-1032 DFKQVNGSYNYLLNL
+1032 FKMVSDSYDYLLKM

-1059 LQHEIDEL
+1059 LQKEIDDVSGRLEDV
-1067 TNNLN
+1067 
-1072 TIKSTSVEQMWL
+1072 KKTSVEQMWL
-1084 NDLDELENA
+1084 NDLDDVEKVL
-1093 L
+1093 